1 MDTNFSQK
9 PLSLKGAVA
18 YRSGIFLGK
27 RIAAMRMG
35 KKRTIE
41 PMEAVMASTLKE
53 SEPRG
58 RKAKVSRKGVK
69 QNTRSRS
76 S

>member
-1 MDTNFSQK
+1 
-9 PLSLKGAVA
+9 
-18 YRSGIFLGK
+18 
-27 RIAAMRMG
+27 MRMG